1 MFVHL
6 AVHYPRPEY
15 VDDVLASMHRVD
27 KAAEGTP
34 GLIQIGAW
42 RDENSNRL
50 VGLAMWE
57 SKEAFQASAQRIFQ
71 IAAGDPWDQWC
82 ERPIEV
88 FHLTKP

>member
-6 AVHYPRPEY
+6 AIHYPRPEY

-34 GLIQIGAW
+34 GLIQMGAW
-42 RDENSNRL
+42 RDENGNRL

-57 SKEAFQASAQRIFQ
+57 SEEAFKASAERIFQ
-71 IAAGDPWDQWC
+71 VAAHDPWDQWC
-82 ERPIEV
+82 ERPIDV
-88 FHLTKP
+88 FHLTQP

>member
-6 AVHYPRPEY
+6 AIHYPRPEH

-34 GLIQIGAW
+34 GLIQMGAW

-50 VGLAMWE
+50 VGLVHAGCGR
-57 SKEAFQASAQRIFQ
+57 ASPRALR
-71 IAAGDPWDQWC
+71 ARKLP
-82 ERPIEV
+82 PN
-88 FHLTKP
+88 